1 MRIGFRGAGDSPA
14 SNNRS
19 MMMSWRFAQAGRL
32 RHNTGRAQE
41 KLFLRF
47 QATHQFVDTLFGV
60 KYFFY
65 TSGGHAGLA

>member
-1 MRIGFRGAGDSPA
+1 
-14 SNNRS
+14 